1 MLQLLKNKLNQ
12 LSDFIQASDPLR
24 KKNEYSQCGCCSGTH
39 RGRALRETELRKQAQ
54 RAGEVPGLFHCYLT
68 RSGRIFKAEEIKR
81 PQRLN
86 GLLPSQ
92 RQIADKG
99 DN

>member
-24 KKNEYSQCGCCSGTH
+24 KKN
-39 RGRALRETELRKQAQ
+39 ALGHTEAELRKQAQ

>member
-24 KKNEYSQCGCCSGTH
+24 KKMNTVSAAVALG

>member
-1 MLQLLKNKLNQ
+1 MNTV
-12 LSDFIQASDPLR
+12 SAAV
-24 KKNEYSQCGCCSGTH
+24 
-39 RGRALRETELRKQAQ
+39 ALGHTDTELRKQAQ

>member
-1 MLQLLKNKLNQ
+1 MNTV
-12 LSDFIQASDPLR
+12 SAAV
-24 KKNEYSQCGCCSGTH
+24 
-39 RGRALRETELRKQAQ
+39 ALGHTEAELRKQAQ

-92 RQIADKG
+92 DRLPIKETTRTSLLSALLY
-99 DN
+99 N